1 MIAGQRVALVV
12 PTLNEGDSIAA
23 ALGMAPRDIID
34 RIVVADGGSQDDTAD
49 RARAAG
55 AEVLQVG
62 RGYGRACC
70 EGAQKVADD
79 CEVIAF
85 MDGDGADRVD
95 RIGALVGPIARGEQD
110 FVIGSRTRGERE
122 PGSMGLHQL
131 LAGRVVGWV
140 LARSTG
146 VVYSDMSAFRAIRRG
161 ALLALGMREM
171 TFGWNVE
178 MQVRAARQGLRV
190 LETPVPYSNRLGGR
204 SKVAGSL
211 KGTVKATFNIGST
224 LIRVL
229 REPARPGPAWLSFE
243 NVKEATR
250 RVDNS

>member
-1 MIAGQRVALVV
+1 MMAGQRVALVV
-12 PTLNEGDSIAA
+12 PTLNEGGSIVG
-23 ALGMAPRDIID
+23 ALSHVPRNIID
-34 RIVVADGGSQDDTAD
+34 RILVADGGSQDETAD

-55 AEVLQVG
+55 AEVLHVG
-62 RGYGRACC
+62 RGYGRACY

-79 CEVIAF
+79 CDIIAF

-95 RIGALVGPIARGEQD
+95 TVKDLVGPIARGEQD
-110 FVIGSRTRGERE
+110 FVLGSRTRGERE
-122 PGSMGLHQL
+122 PGSMGPHQL

-140 LARSTG
+140 IALSTG
-146 VVYSDMSAFRAIRRG
+146 VAYSDMSAFRAIRRD

-190 LETPVPYSNRLGGR
+190 LEVPVPYSNRLGGR

-211 KGTVKATFNIGST
+211 KGTIKATVNIGST
-224 LIRVL
+224 LVRVL
-229 REPARPGPAWLSFE
+229 REPARPGSVSWSVGS
-243 NVKEATR
+243 VKESTR
-250 RVDNS
+250 SAHKS